1 MKALRQKKVGAFT
14 LIELLVVIAIIAIL
28 AGMLL
33 PALAKA
39 KAKAARI
46 KCVNNL
52 KQCALGLKIFASD
65 NGDRYPYQ
73 VIPPISN
80 ALDASSVAN
89 AGQSPP
95 TVTIEL
101 TNLTEGTTAQLNDH
115 AVWAHW
121 GLLSNE
127 IGSPKVLLCPGNRAK
142 KNCLSTDWSG
152 VDFRGFYS
160 DRGYNRMGQ
169 VNHGNNNINYNREVG
184 FDLSVSYFLT
194 LNADETIPAGI
205 LAGDFNMRWDG
216 QATLGDT
223 YRQNPMTAGLQLLGS
238 SAGSSTAT
246 PPHNDANAFVNA
258 TWIVGADNEAAYS
271 LHEKAGNIALTDGS
285 VQQVNREQLRQLLQ
299 VSSNAWGHG
308 TIYTV
313 LPR

>member
-1 MKALRQKKVGAFT
+1 MKALRQKKAGAFT

-73 VIPPISN
+73 VIPSLSN
-80 ALDASSVAN
+80 ALDPSSVAN
-89 AGQSPP
+89 AGQRPP
-95 TVTIEL
+95 SVTIEL
-101 TNLTEGTTAQLNDH
+101 TNLTLGTTAQLNDN
-115 AVWAHW
+115 AAWAHW

-127 IGSPKVLLCPGNRAK
+127 LGSPKVLLCPGNRAK
-142 KNCLSTDWSG
+142 KNSLATDWSG
-152 VDFRGFYS
+152 TDFRGFYS
-160 DRGYNRMGQ
+160 DRGYNRMGNSGATHAQ
-169 VNHGNNNINYNREVG
+169 NNVNYNREVG
-184 FDLSVSYFLT
+184 FDCSISYFLT

-205 LAGDFNMRWDG
+205 LAGDFNMRWDAAG
-216 QATLGDT
+216 VLGDT
-223 YRQNPMTAGLQLLGS
+223 YKANAMTAGLQLIG
-238 SAGSSTAT
+238 ATAVT
-246 PPHNDANAFVNA
+246 APDTAPIHHNQA
-258 TWIVGADNEAAYS
+258 TWVVGTDNEAAYA

-285 VQQVNREQLRQLLQ
+285 VQQVNRDQLRQSLQ
-299 VSSNAWGHG
+299 VSTNAWGSG
-308 TIYTV
+308 TAFIII
-313 LPR
+313 PR